1 MKIFNKK
8 PGNKKTVLTAGI
20 IALALSSAVV
30 LSGCGAT
37 SAEQTNTIAGS
48 VIGGVI
54 GHQVGKGNGKTAAT
68 VAGAVIGGVIG
79 GNAGRRPVYRSG
91 Y

>member
-1 MKIFNKK
+1 MKILNKK
-8 PGNKKTVLTAGI
+8 LLLTGSVM
-20 IALALSSAVV
+20 ALTLSSSVL

-37 SAEQTNTIAGS
+37 SREQTNTIAGS

-54 GHQVGKGNGKTAAT
+54 GHQIGRGNGRTAAT
-68 VAGAVIGGVIG
+68 VGGAIIGGVIG

>member
-1 MKIFNKK
+1 MKIL
-8 PGNKKTVLTAGI
+8 NKKTILTGSI
-20 IALALSSAVV
+20 ITLALSSSII

-37 SAEQTNTIAGS
+37 SNEQTNTIAGS

-54 GHQVGKGNGKTAAT
+54 GHQFGKGNGKNAAT